1 MLSKI
6 KSGKIQ
12 GAQKI
17 VLYGVEKIGKTSLA
31 AKFPAPLFI
40 DTERGTRQLALDR
53 FEVTTMADIDEAIA
67 DVLNEKHT
75 YKTVVIDSIDWAEK
89 IISDRVLAK
98 NRWDSIETPGYGKG
112 FTALRE
118 AFDIFLFSLDPII
131 RKGLNVVLIGHAQIK
146 RFNPPE
152 ATDGY
157 DRWELKL
164 DPKNSLKVKEWAD
177 AILFVAFETKVVESG
192 GRAKG
197 IGGRERVIYTTHAAA
212 YDAGNR
218 HGLPEKIRM
227 DVGALAP
234 LFAANQG
241 GEDPIPDP
249 APQEVRSTNSTESPA
264 EKTLRGTVEKAWT
277 SEFKGNTYY
286 FATVNGRQLQTTNH
300 ELGEDLQ
307 NTGGLEIIA
316 TVKPSGK
323 PNKYYLE
330 AFKYP
335 EVAKTVETEVVK

>member
-1 MLSKI
+1 M
-6 KSGKIQ
+6 GCRDNCRH
-12 GAQKI
+12 G
-17 VLYGVEKIGKTSLA
+17 
-31 AKFPAPLFI
+31 
-40 DTERGTRQLALDR
+40 R
-53 FEVTTMADIDEAIA
+53 AIA
-67 DVLNEKHT
+67 YVLKEQHS
-75 YKTVVIDSIDWAEK
+75 YKTVVVDSIDWAEK
-89 IISDRVLAK
+89 IISDKVLAK

-152 ATDGY
+152 VSDGY

-164 DPKNSLKVKEWAD
+164 DQKNSLKVKEWAD
-177 AILFVAFETKVVESG
+177 AILFATFETKVVESS
-192 GRAKG
+192 GRTKG

-227 DVGALAP
+227 DVAALAP

-241 GEDPIPDP
+241 GGDPIPDS
-249 APQEVRSTNSTESPA
+249 APQEVRSTNSTESPT
-264 EKTLRGTVEKAWT
+264 EKTLQGIVSKAWT
-277 SEFKGNTYY
+277 SEFKGTTYY
-286 FATVNGRQLQTTNH
+286 FALINGRQVQTTDH
-300 ELGEDLQ
+300 EVGEDLQ
-307 NTGGLEIIA
+307 STSGLEIIA

-330 AFKYP
+330 AFEYP
-335 EVAKTVETEVVK
+335 QAAKTVEMEVVK

>member
-1 MLSKI
+1 
-6 KSGKIQ
+6 
-12 GAQKI
+12 
-17 VLYGVEKIGKTSLA
+17 VEKIGKSSLA
-31 AKFPAPLFI
+31 AKFPTPLFL
-40 DTERGTRQLALDR
+40 DTERGTRQLVLDR
-53 FEVTTMADIDEAIA
+53 WDVATTADMDEAIA
-67 DVLNEKHT
+67 YVLKEQHS
-75 YKTVVIDSIDWAEK
+75 YKTVVVDSIDWAEK
-89 IISDRVLAK
+89 IISDKVLAK

-118 AFDIFLFSLDPII
+118 AFDIFLFGLDPII

-177 AILFVAFETKVVESG
+177 AILFVAFDTKVVESS
-192 GRAKG
+192 GRTKG
-197 IGGRERVIYTTHAAA
+197 VGGRERVIYTTHSAA

-218 HGLPEKIRM
+218 HGLSEKIKM
-227 DVGALAP
+227 DIAALAP
-234 LFAANQG
+234 LFGAIRG
-241 GEDPIPDP
+241 GEDPISTPDRNTV
-249 APQEVRSTNSTESPA
+249 PQEVRSTNPTESPTDR
-264 EKTLRGTVEKAWT
+264 TLQGVVDKVWT
-277 SEFKGNTYY
+277 SEFKGTAYY
-286 FATVNGRQLQTTNH
+286 FAMINGRQVQTTDH

-307 NTGGLEIIA
+307 STGGLEIIA

-330 AFKYP
+330 AFEYP
-335 EVAKTVETEVVK
+335 EAAKAVEMGVVK